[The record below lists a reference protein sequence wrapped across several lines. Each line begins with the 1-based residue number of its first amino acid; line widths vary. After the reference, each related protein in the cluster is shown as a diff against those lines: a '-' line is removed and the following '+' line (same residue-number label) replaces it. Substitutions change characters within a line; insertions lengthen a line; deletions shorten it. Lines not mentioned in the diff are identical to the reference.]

1 MPVTLLILCC
11 YNSVAIDVLMIHL
24 HVVGKVVEGRL
35 AKKLKYIFTPPTT
48 GPAQR
53 VELVLVAAALQ

>member
-1 MPVTLLILCC
+1 MPVPLYIYC
-11 YNSVAIDVLMIHL
+11 VATIQCSWIHL
-24 HVVGKVVEGRL
+24 HVVGKVVEEKL
-35 AKKLKYIFTPPTT
+35 AAKLKYIFTPPTT